1 MIAFLK
7 SLLIIVLFIK
17 LKVRENR
24 EAVFVVGMMSKLRA
38 FFNSHVETSDR
49 NEDETLKTHYY
60 KTSKDK
66 LMEGIQSIISNER
79 QFSLLDV
86 SKERGEISVNVIKGK
101 KGFLVI
107 TVVNVRPFKTAVD
120 ISLTVERGMNLG
132 YGQKMIRQ
140 FYQRLDKDYAFIG
153 VEINEQ

>member
-1 MIAFLK
+1 M
-7 SLLIIVLFIK
+7 
-17 LKVRENR
+17 
-24 EAVFVVGMMSKLRA
+24 GMMSKVGA
-38 FFNSHVETSDR
+38 FFNSHVETSERD
-49 NEDETLKTHYY
+49 EDETLKTHYY

-66 LMEGIQSIISNER
+66 LMEGIQSIIFSEE

-107 TVVNVRPFKTAVD
+107 TVVNVRPFKTSVD
-120 ISLTVERGMNLG
+120 MSLTVEKGMNLG

-140 FYQRLDKDYAFIG
+140 LYHRLDKDYTFIG
-153 VEINEQ
+153 VGISEQ